1 MKTLQI
7 KVLQWQDKVWDDLLR
22 GSVSS
27 EMYRERKR
35 GDREYM
41 YEGINDDQ
49 GMLGYGTG
57 RKPDREPLG
66 NT

>member
-27 EMYRERKR
+27 ETYRERKR
-35 GDREYM
+35 GDRE
-41 YEGINDDQ
+41 
-49 GMLGYGTG
+49 
-57 RKPDREPLG
+57 
-66 NT
+66 